1 MSGITLEHVF
11 HMPAAD
17 LLLVNP
23 AMLMELLMQ
32 AERLRFQAHI
42 LCLGLRGALSNQ
54 INQNKGDTHD

>member
-11 HMPAAD
+11 HMPAAE